1 MSEYWLRPWVD
12 SSAYGCGTVGLKR
25 DVESYQIIPSTGKK
39 TEMIRGMYIQYP
51 ESIFAVFVDENEQL
65 GVLLKNT
72 VISLADIK
80 AMQLDIRL
88 SRRQLILHLHDD
100 RLIQYRYLSIFDL
113 LFRPTILLDMIF
125 LDMWELNFE
134 LPSWVESSYHRGDEG
149 ISFMKE
155 VCLRHQ

>member
-1 MSEYWLRPWVD
+1 MSAYWLRPWVD
-12 SSAYGCGTVGLKR
+12 SSAYGRGTVGLKR

-39 TEMIRGMYIQYP
+39 TEMIRGVYIEYP

-65 GVLLKNT
+65 CVLLKNT

-80 AMQLDIRL
+80 AMQLDIKL
-88 SRRQLILHLHDD
+88 SRRQLVLHLHDG
-100 RLIQYRYLSIFDL
+100 RLLQYRYVGILGL